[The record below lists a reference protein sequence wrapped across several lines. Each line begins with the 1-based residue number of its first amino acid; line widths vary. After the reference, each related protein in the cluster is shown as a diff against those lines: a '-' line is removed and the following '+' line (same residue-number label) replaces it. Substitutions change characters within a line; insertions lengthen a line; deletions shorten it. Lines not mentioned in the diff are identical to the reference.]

1 MDMNLLHDITF
12 YTLYGAA
19 AIAAFIAVERGIYFS
34 FSLRQAKKLEAV
46 LNPTMHAVEDLPA
59 ALRQRNSLPLEML
72 ETLFAHKQGLA
83 THKDLEDLSESI
95 YISTRSKLMHGLWLL
110 ETVVTAAPLLGLLG
124 TILGI
129 IDTFKALAETGVSDP
144 GEVSKGIGTA
154 LYATAL
160 GIAVALGSMIFHNH
174 FQDRVERI
182 TDHLKILLLRAG
194 MGTTLKVVEVPQ
206 AIHGQLQLA

>member
-12 YTLYGAA
+12 YTMYGAA

-34 FSLRQAKKLEAV
+34 FSLRQAKKLENV
-46 LNPTMHAVEDLPA
+46 LNPKMHSVDDLPA
-59 ALRQRNSLPLEML
+59 ELRQRNSLPLEMVA
-72 ETLFAHKQGLA
+72 ELFAHKQGLA
-83 THKDLEDLSESI
+83 SHKDLEDLSESI
-95 YISTRSKLMHGLWLL
+95 YIATRSKLMHGLWLL

-160 GIAVALGSMIFHNH
+160 GIAIALGSMIFHNH

-194 MGTTLKVVEVPQ
+194 MGTALKAPTPAATVQ
-206 AIHGQLQLA
+206 GNLQPA

>member
-46 LNPTMHAVEDLPA
+46 LNPNMHAIEELPGE
-59 ALRQRNSLPLEML
+59 LRERNSLPLEML
-72 ETLFAHKQGLA
+72 EELFAHKSGLA
-83 THKDLEDLSESI
+83 SHKDLEDLSESI
-95 YISTRSKLMHGLWLL
+95 YIATRSKLMSGLWLL

-129 IDTFKALAETGVSDP
+129 IDTFKALAESGVSDP

-160 GIAVALGSMIFHNH
+160 GIAIALGSMIFHNH

-194 MGTTLKVVEVPQ
+194 MGTTLKHAEAPRGAQ
-206 AIHGQLQLA
+206 GNLHLA

>member
-12 YTLYGAA
+12 YTMYGAA

-46 LNPTMHAVEDLPA
+46 LNPSMHAVEDLPV

-72 ETLFAHKQGLA
+72 DTLFAHKQGLA
-83 THKDLEDLSESI
+83 SHKDLEDLSESI
-95 YISTRSKLMHGLWLL
+95 YIATRSKLMHGLWLL

-160 GIAVALGSMIFHNH
+160 GIAIALGSMIFHNH

-194 MGTTLKVVEVPQ
+194 MGTALKVVDASRQ
-206 AIHGQLQLA
+206 APGQLHLA

>member
-12 YTLYGAA
+12 YTMYGAA

-34 FSLRQAKKLEAV
+34 FSLRQAKKLENV
-46 LNPTMHAVEDLPA
+46 LNPKMHSVDDLPA
-59 ALRQRNSLPLEML
+59 ELRQRNSLPLEMVA
-72 ETLFAHKQGLA
+72 ELFAHKQGLA
-83 THKDLEDLSESI
+83 SHKDLEDLSESI
-95 YISTRSKLMHGLWLL
+95 YIATRSKLMHGLWLL

-160 GIAVALGSMIFHNH
+160 GIAIALGSMIFHNH

-194 MGTTLKVVEVPQ
+194 MGTALKAPAPAATIQ
-206 AIHGQLQLA
+206 GNLQPA

>member
-1 MDMNLLHDITF
+1 
-12 YTLYGAA
+12 
-19 AIAAFIAVERGIYFS
+19 
-34 FSLRQAKKLEAV
+34 
-46 LNPTMHAVEDLPA
+46 
-59 ALRQRNSLPLEML
+59 
-72 ETLFAHKQGLA
+72 
-83 THKDLEDLSESI
+83 
-95 YISTRSKLMHGLWLL
+95 
-110 ETVVTAAPLLGLLG
+110 PLLGLLG

-160 GIAVALGSMIFHNH
+160 GIAIALGSMIFHNH

-194 MGTTLKVVEVPQ
+194 MGTALKAPAPTVQ
-206 AIHGQLQLA
+206 GNLQPA

>member
-12 YTLYGAA
+12 YTMYGAA

-34 FSLRQAKKLEAV
+34 FSLRQAKKLETV
-46 LNPTMHAVEDLPA
+46 LNPKMHSVDDLPA
-59 ALRQRNSLPLEML
+59 QLRERNSLPLEMVA
-72 ETLFAHKQGLA
+72 ELFAHKQGL
-83 THKDLEDLSESI
+83 TSHKDLEDLSESI
-95 YISTRSKLMHGLWLL
+95 YIATRSKLMHGLWLL

-160 GIAVALGSMIFHNH
+160 GIAIALGSMIFHNH

-194 MGTTLKVVEVPQ
+194 MGTALKAPAAQAVHGTLQP
-206 AIHGQLQLA
+206 A

>member
-12 YTLYGAA
+12 YTMYGAA

-34 FSLRQAKKLEAV
+34 FSLRQAKKLETV
-46 LNPTMHAVEDLPA
+46 LNPKMHSVDDLPA
-59 ALRQRNSLPLEML
+59 PLRERNSLPLEMVA
-72 ETLFAHKQGLA
+72 ELFAHKQGLA
-83 THKDLEDLSESI
+83 SHKDLEDLGESI
-95 YISTRSKLMHGLWLL
+95 YIATRSKLMHGLWLL

-160 GIAVALGSMIFHNH
+160 GIAIALGSMIFHNH

-194 MGTTLKVVEVPQ
+194 MGTALKAPPAPQVV
-206 AIHGQLQLA
+206 HGSLQPA

>member
-59 ALRQRNSLPLEML
+59 ALCQRNSLPLEML

-194 MGTTLKVVEVPQ
+194 MGTTLKQVEVPQ
-206 AIHGQLQLA
+206 AIHGQLQSA

>member
-12 YTLYGAA
+12 YTMYGAA

-46 LNPTMHAVEDLPA
+46 LNPKMHAVEDLPEG
-59 ALRQRNSLPLEML
+59 LRQRNSLPLEML
-72 ETLFAHKQGLA
+72 EELFTHKHGLA
-83 THKDLEDLSESI
+83 SHKDLEDLSESI
-95 YISTRSKLMHGLWLL
+95 YIATRSKLMSGLWLL

-160 GIAVALGSMIFHNH
+160 GIAIALGAMIFHNN

-194 MGTTLKVVEVPQ
+194 MGTALKPVEAPRN
-206 AIHGQLQLA
+206 APGHLQPA

>member
-12 YTLYGAA
+12 YTMYGAA

-34 FSLRQAKKLEAV
+34 FSLRQAKKLENV
-46 LNPTMHAVEDLPA
+46 LNPKMHSVDDLPA
-59 ALRQRNSLPLEML
+59 ELRERNSLPLEMVA
-72 ETLFAHKQGLA
+72 ELFAHKQGLA
-83 THKDLEDLSESI
+83 SHKDLEDLSESI
-95 YISTRSKLMHGLWLL
+95 YIATRSKLMHGLWLL

-160 GIAVALGSMIFHNH
+160 GIAIALGSMIFHNH

-194 MGTTLKVVEVPQ
+194 MGTALKAPAPAATVQ
-206 AIHGQLQLA
+206 GNLQPA

>member
-12 YTLYGAA
+12 YTMYGAA
-19 AIAAFIAVERGIYFS
+19 AIASFIAVERGIYFS
-34 FSLRQAKKLEAV
+34 FSLRQAKKLETV
-46 LNPTMHAVEDLPA
+46 LNPKMHSVDDLPA
-59 ALRQRNSLPLEML
+59 QLRERNSLPLEMVA
-72 ETLFAHKQGLA
+72 ELFAHKQGLA
-83 THKDLEDLSESI
+83 SHKDLEDLSESI
-95 YISTRSKLMHGLWLL
+95 YIATRSKLMHGLWLL

-160 GIAVALGSMIFHNH
+160 GIAIALGSMIFHNH

-194 MGTTLKVVEVPQ
+194 MGTALKAPAAQAVHGTLQP
-206 AIHGQLQLA
+206 A

>member
-12 YTLYGAA
+12 YTMYGAA

-34 FSLRQAKKLEAV
+34 FSLRQAKKLENV
-46 LNPTMHAVEDLPA
+46 LNPKMHSVDDLPA
-59 ALRQRNSLPLEML
+59 ELRQRNSLPLEMVA
-72 ETLFAHKQGLA
+72 ELFAHKQGLA
-83 THKDLEDLSESI
+83 SHKDLEDLSESI
-95 YISTRSKLMHGLWLL
+95 YIATRSKLMHGLWLL

-160 GIAVALGSMIFHNH
+160 GIAIALGSMIFHNH

-194 MGTTLKVVEVPQ
+194 MGTALKAPAPAATVQ
-206 AIHGQLQLA
+206 GNLQPA

>member
-1 MDMNLLHDITF
+1 MDMDLLHDLTF

-34 FSLRQAKKLEAV
+34 FSLRQAKKLETV

-194 MGTTLKVVEVPQ
+194 MGTTLKQVEVPQ
-206 AIHGQLQLA
+206 AIHGQLHPA

>member
-12 YTLYGAA
+12 YTMYGAA

-34 FSLRQAKKLEAV
+34 FSLRQAKKLESV
-46 LNPTMHAVEDLPA
+46 LNPKMHSVDDLPA
-59 ALRQRNSLPLEML
+59 ELRQRNSLPLEMVA
-72 ETLFAHKQGLA
+72 ELFAHKQGLA
-83 THKDLEDLSESI
+83 SHKDLEDLSESI
-95 YISTRSKLMHGLWLL
+95 YIATRSKLMHGLWLL

-160 GIAVALGSMIFHNH
+160 GIAIALGSMIFHNH

-182 TDHLKILLLRAG
+182 TDHLKILLLRAS
-194 MGTTLKVVEVPQ
+194 MGTALKAPAPAATIQ
-206 AIHGQLQLA
+206 GNLQPA

>member
-72 ETLFAHKQGLA
+72 EALFAHKQGLA

-194 MGTTLKVVEVPQ
+194 MGTTLKQVEVPQ
-206 AIHGQLQLA
+206 AIHGQLQSA